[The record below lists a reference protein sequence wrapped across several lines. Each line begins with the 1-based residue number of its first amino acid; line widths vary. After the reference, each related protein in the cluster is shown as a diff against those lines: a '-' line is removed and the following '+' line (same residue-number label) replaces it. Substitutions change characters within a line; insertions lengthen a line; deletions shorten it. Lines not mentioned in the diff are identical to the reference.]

1 MRHTVYRETCAQDC
15 GCRASARWLSCFV
28 LVILLAA
35 IPSCKQASVEST
47 PAQTETV
54 VEQNIEAAKTVLPK
68 QNEDE
73 PKFVEQKL
81 EDLTSPFTKETVLA
95 LNAIVSRSLTAI
107 DTFDQTRR
115 ELNDNTND
123 AQRVEILATYTE
135 LSNTTRQ
142 ARDDMAAA
150 AERLRDSG
158 ERYNEAIFAAMV
170 EFVNNVDKE
179 IHQEIAKL

>member
-1 MRHTVYRETCAQDC
+1 MNSTV
-15 GCRASARWLSCFV
+15 
-28 LVILLAA
+28 
-35 IPSCKQASVEST
+35 
-47 PAQTETV
+47 AQTETV
-54 VEQNIEAAKTVLPK
+54 VEQNIEAAKTVLPS
-68 QNEDE
+68 QSEDE
-73 PKFVEQKL
+73 PKFAEQKL
-81 EDLTSPFTKETVLA
+81 EDLTSPFTKETVLT

-107 DTFDQTRR
+107 ETFDETRR
-115 ELNDNTND
+115 ELNNNTDD
-123 AQRVEILATYTE
+123 AQRVEILTTYTE

-179 IHQEIAKL
+179 IHQEIAEL